1 MSMCKARFP
10 SKYNRLRCVR
20 YVWME
25 PGLMMCLYD
34 VYAVGST
41 DGLTPGDS
49 TSLRSSSHHFTEM
62 SAVMGTTT
70 HHPQWLDP
78 TDGGRPSHHGITAG
92 PSTGCGG
99 VRAECAICSDR
110 ATGKHYGAES
120 CDGCKGF
127 FRRSVRKKHVY
138 TCRFQRC
145 CNVDKD
151 KRNQCRFCRLQKCFV
166 VGMRKEG
173 LYL

>member
-1 MSMCKARFP
+1 MF
-10 SKYNRLRCVR
+10 V
-20 YVWME
+20 
-25 PGLMMCLYD
+25 
-34 VYAVGST
+34 VGST
-41 DGLTPGDS
+41 DSLTLSDPVPLRS
-49 TSLRSSSHHFTEM
+49 TSHRLTEM
-62 SAVMGTTT
+62 SSVVDSAS
-70 HHPQWLDP
+70 HHSQWLVNVMSD
-78 TDGGRPSHHGITAG
+78 
-92 PSTGCGG
+92 G
-99 VRAECAICSDR
+99 VRPVTSHVPKAECAICSDR

-151 KRNQCRFCRLQKCFV
+151 KRNQCRYCRLQKCFA

-173 LYL
+173 FRIILDALR